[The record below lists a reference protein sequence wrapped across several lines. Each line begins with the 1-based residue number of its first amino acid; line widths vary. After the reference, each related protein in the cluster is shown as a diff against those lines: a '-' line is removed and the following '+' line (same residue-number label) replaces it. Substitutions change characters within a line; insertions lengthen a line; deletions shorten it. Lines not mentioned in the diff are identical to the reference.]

1 MKRINAILVFVL
13 LLSLLY
19 ACANTTGNVTQSAA
33 SPVIGRIIQ
42 KGELTVGTAASMPPF
57 NMTTKE
63 GKIIGLEADLARYMA
78 DSIGVRLKFKAMSFA
93 KLLPAL
99 EAGQVD
105 MILSNMTMTSERNL
119 KVAFVGPYY
128 ISGKGVLTKIAT
140 LASITDPN
148 ALDRP
153 QLKIVAL
160 EASTSQKFVEVV
172 MPKAKLIKTK
182 DYDQGVKM
190 VIEGKVDAMVAD
202 HPICVVSVL
211 RYPEQEL
218 FTIIAPFTY
227 EPIGIAL
234 PANDPLLVNWVTNFL
249 NKLEDSG
256 VLKNVHD
263 RWFKDTSWFDKL
275 D

>member
-1 MKRINAILVFVL
+1 
-13 LLSLLY
+13 
-19 ACANTTGNVTQSAA
+19 
-33 SPVIGRIIQ
+33 
-42 KGELTVGTAASMPPF
+42 
-57 NMTTKE
+57 
-63 GKIIGLEADLARYMA
+63 
-78 DSIGVRLKFKAMSFA
+78 
-93 KLLPAL
+93 
-99 EAGQVD
+99 
-105 MILSNMTMTSERNL
+105 MTSERNL

-128 ISGKGVLTKIAT
+128 ISGKGLLTKIAT

-153 QLKIVAL
+153 RLKIAAL

-172 MPKAKLIKTK
+172 MPKAKLVTTK
-182 DYDQGVKM
+182 DYDQGVQM

-211 RYPEQEL
+211 RYPEHDL

-263 RWFKDTSWFDKL
+263 RWFKNISWFNKL